1 MDDQRRTFEI
11 EVCEKP
17 LEHVTCVCACVLFK
31 SGRHARHVSND
42 SFPRMRVT
50 DGLQVVADTR
60 ERCVSCHADVL
71 SASAFFSPLTR
82 KARQRVCR
90 SC

>member
-1 MDDQRRTFEI
+1 MRLKCVKSHWNMSR
-11 EVCEKP
+11 
-17 LEHVTCVCACVLFK
+17 VCACVLFK

-50 DGLQVVADTR
+50 EGLQVVADTR
-60 ERCVSCHADVL
+60 ECCVSCHADVL
-71 SASAFFSPLTR
+71 SAATCLLASDKG